1 MCNAAAL
8 GVSASALPNH
18 VLFWREEFLSQP
30 LSLAALLKSTEI
42 GESIDF
48 FHAEIWLQ
56 GLDKDRNL
64 LGAYVIYAKSHE
76 LCWMTVESVAMLLW
90 S

>member
-1 MCNAAAL
+1 VCNAAAL

-30 LSLAALLKSTEI
+30 CSSAE
-42 GESIDF
+42 EY
-48 FHAEIWLQ
+48 HAEIWLQ
-56 GLDKDRNL
+56 GLEKDRNL